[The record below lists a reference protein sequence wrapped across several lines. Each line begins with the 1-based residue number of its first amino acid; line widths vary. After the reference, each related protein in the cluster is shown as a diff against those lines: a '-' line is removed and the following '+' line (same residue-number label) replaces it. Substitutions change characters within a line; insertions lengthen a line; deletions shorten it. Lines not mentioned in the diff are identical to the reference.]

1 MERKNMWKQYT
12 AEQLN
17 EVEEVSKR
25 YKNCLDAGK
34 TERECVSLAVSMAEE
49 HGYRNLEE
57 CIAENTELKAGDKVY
72 VNQMGK
78 ALALFQIGQRPL
90 EEGMNILGAHV
101 DSPRK
106 LILNKIR
113 FMKIQI

>member
-1 MERKNMWKQYT
+1 
-12 AEQLN
+12 
-17 EVEEVSKR
+17 
-25 YKNCLDAGK
+25 
-34 TERECVSLAVSMAEE
+34 MAEE

-90 EEGMNILGAHV
+90 EEGILVLILPALSSIGNILG
-101 DSPRK
+101 
-106 LILNKIR
+106 L
-113 FMKIQI
+113 